1 MSTIIIWFFSKGIS
15 YKLSHISTS
24 LDITQ
29 HHLECLGVRNILAGY
44 LGCMVSCLCDDIGIK
59 FPQGSILNMHG
70 L

>member
-1 MSTIIIWFFSKGIS
+1 MSVIIIWFFSKGIS

-29 HHLECLGVRNILAGY
+29 YHLECLGVRNILAGY
-44 LGCMVSCLCDDIGIK
+44 LGCMVSCLHDDMGIYL
-59 FPQGSILNMHG
+59 PRGSILNMHG